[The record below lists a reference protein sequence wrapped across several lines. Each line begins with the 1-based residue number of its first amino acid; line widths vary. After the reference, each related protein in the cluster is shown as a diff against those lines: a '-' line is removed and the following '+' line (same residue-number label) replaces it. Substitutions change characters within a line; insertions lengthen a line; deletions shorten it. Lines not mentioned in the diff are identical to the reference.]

1 MISCSQYDYIEI
13 VCTYKYPIRITK
25 KSGEFVECIA
35 IDTSINSERVEC
47 IKVNQN
53 GSEIELLLDD
63 ICELEVRVENP
74 HFSKVRFDD

>member
-1 MISCSQYDYIEI
+1 M
-13 VCTYKYPIRITK
+13 
-25 KSGEFVECIA
+25 ECIA